1 MNRSVVV
8 ALLLIVIAAGGG
20 YWWWSQSQDTTV
32 DDGPETAVNYRD
44 PTPAEPTAREPEPPE
59 YPVSDLSSDGVDAEV
74 AQGEASSGEEAAE
87 AGPAPLPPLAESDE
101 AVRADLRALTGDM
114 PIEGRLVPRR
124 LVQRFVVWV
133 NSLDGQIVPVTKWP
147 VQHVPG
153 RPLVETRGDNR
164 FEWLPANAERYQPY
178 VRAFTAPDTDT
189 MVDVYLRYYPLLQQ
203 AFAALGEEE
212 DYFNDRLIAIID
224 HLLAAPP
231 ARERYL
237 LVQPEVLYAF
247 ADPDLEALSSG
258 QKILLRL
265 GPEASKAVRAK
276 LRDFRTALVARTT
289 GDRAAGSNG

>member
-8 ALLLIVIAAGGG
+8 ALLLIAVAAAGG
-20 YWWWSQSQDTTV
+20 YWWWSQSE
-32 DDGPETAVNYRD
+32 DGVGDSPETAVDYRD
-44 PTPAEPTAREPEPPE
+44 PAQTEKAAAEPEPPQ
-59 YPVSDLSSDGVDAEV
+59 YPVGDT
-74 AQGEASSGEEAAE
+74 AAE
-87 AGPAPLPPLAESDE
+87 SADAGAAESDAPAGAEATDAQSSSLPPLDESDE
-101 AVRADLRALTGDM
+101 AVRADLRALTGDI

-153 RPLVETRGDNR
+153 RPLVEAVGNNR
-164 FEWLPANAERYQPY
+164 FEWLPANAQRYAPY

-189 MVDVYLRYYPLLQQ
+189 MVDLYLRYYPLLQR

-265 GPEASKAVRAK
+265 GPEASRAVRDK
-276 LRDFRTALVARTT
+276 LRDFRAVLLARIAPEATP
-289 GDRAAGSNG
+289 AAGD